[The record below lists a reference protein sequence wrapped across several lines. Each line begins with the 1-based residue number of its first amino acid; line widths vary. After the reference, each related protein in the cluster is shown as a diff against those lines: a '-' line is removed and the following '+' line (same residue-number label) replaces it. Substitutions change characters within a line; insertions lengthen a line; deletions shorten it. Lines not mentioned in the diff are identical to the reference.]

1 MGKRKQRRS
10 RFFTHH
16 KQNLSHMLLHAAGCD
31 IRPAAA
37 SSVVK
42 KVYLGSWIQSEN
54 DKSSAAEPEGVE
66 NPNQRWRY
74 TAYRRFL
81 YTAKR
86 CMRICASHGPLLEAS
101 LSLHTEMKNY
111 ISESR
116 STSKE
121 LTKVDAA
128 GHGHGGNHRTSS

>member
-1 MGKRKQRRS
+1 MQ
-10 RFFTHH
+10 
-16 KQNLSHMLLHAAGCD
+16 LAATL
-31 IRPAAA
+31 RPAAA

-42 KVYLGSWIQSEN
+42 KVYLGSWIESET
-54 DKSSAAEPEGVE
+54 DKSSESAAEPEGVE
-66 NPNQRWRY
+66 NPNQRWLY
-74 TAYRRFL
+74 TAYRRFQ

-101 LSLHTEMKNY
+101 LNTEMKNY